1 MMRTTLDIDGP
12 VLRELKQLQKREK
25 RALGAIV
32 SDLLADALGR
42 HRTRPLKRPA
52 FSWTARAMHARVD
65 VADKDA
71 LYAAL
76 DGTGGIPPKRGD
88 GRS

>member
-12 VLRELKQLQKREK
+12 VLQELKKLQKREK
-25 RALGAIV
+25 KTLGEVV

-42 HRTRPLKRPA
+42 RSAQPVKRPA
-52 FSWTARAMHARVD
+52 FAWTARAMHARVD

-76 DGTGGIPPKRGD
+76 DGNGTIPPRRG